1 MGRIVFPQTVFDML
15 DLLEILRRC
24 WRDGSVVSAVA
35 MIEMCVTPEK
45 VGEDMRF
52 FDVVE
57 PPGNS
62 RTAAISADESCR
74 SSAYR

>member
-1 MGRIVFPQTVFDML
+1 MGRIVNPQMFFDML

-24 WRDGSVVSAVA
+24 WRDGSVVSALA

-45 VGEDMRF
+45 VGKEIRLLNA
-52 FDVVE
+52 VE
-57 PPGNS
+57 ALGSS
-62 RTAAISADESCR
+62 RAAAIPTKKSCR